1 MAFKDIFGNTMW
13 KVVDA
18 DKKIQTLQEGSAI
31 DKYDQILDILRD
43 NRKNYLMNGQTQD
56 EWTDR
61 VLFFSFQKPIQNDG
75 SYIERKFKLENDD
88 TYVTEDSNNIILQN
102 EPVFNISYLISK
114 TSSWFNSE
122 TRCEVATKTL
132 VKNMP
137 TLANE
142 DNTYTLDEV
151 YKYAL
156 QHKDEGGTF
165 FVKVLQN
172 KELLERNYKLM
183 QLSDVDISGSTKTK
197 LLDIVRQP
205 INRLIKFKFESQFME
220 DRLFQ
225 NLPNISSWLSQTFTT
240 LDKYAQVT
248 NG

>member
-1 MAFKDIFGNTMW
+1 MSTDKDFLQLVNDNVKVWSPTRKKLYDKQSVLEEYCVTANNFIMA
-13 KVVDA
+13 KVFEG
-18 DKKIQTLQEGSAI
+18 DKSDNI
-31 DKYDQILDILRD
+31 DGVKGI
-43 NRKNYLMNGQTQD
+43 
-56 EWTDR
+56 
-61 VLFFSFQKPIQNDG
+61 
-75 SYIERKFKLENDD
+75 
-88 TYVTEDSNNIILQN
+88 
-102 EPVFNISYLISK
+102 
-114 TSSWFNSE
+114 
-122 TRCEVATKTL
+122 ATKTL

-240 LDKYAQVT
+240 LDKYAQFT